1 MSHTRKSPTNVF
13 MENRFM
19 DMDVALRQTSRVKS
33 NGGNGHEKQVEEKS
47 KVQDFGL
54 VKNTAGQCPECSN
67 LLVYQEGCFVCP
79 GCGYTKC

>member
-1 MSHTRKSPTNVF
+1 MASPFFPAPMPLPASWKNITAAAKN
-13 MENRFM
+13 N
-19 DMDVALRQTSRVKS
+19 
-33 NGGNGHEKQVEEKS
+33 NGNGNGHDGQDKG

-54 VKNTAGQCPECSN
+54 VKNMAGQCPECAT